1 MNEEEAIKNVKE
13 QLEGIKKAN
22 ECGLATKGEFNKDI
36 EAIES
41 VLNLLEK
48 KAEEI
53 EKYKMMLA
61 ENCARTLNSNLKQKH
76 KHEEDLEA
84 LHLGWKEEIEKKD
97 KIINSIKEY
106 AQQEI
111 DFATEDIEDYIDD
124 DREGNKDIIGEL
136 KEWREHWK
144 DIIRIMNNE
153 KTYIDFEYKVEEDK

>member
-1 MNEEEAIKNVKE
+1 MNEEEAREKMQHWIDYEKE
-13 QLEGIKKAN
+13 
-22 ECGLATKGEFNKDI
+22 NKDKINRADELI
-36 EAIES
+36 EIQET
-41 VLNLLEK
+41 VLNSL
-48 KAEEI
+48 
-53 EKYKMMLA
+53 
-61 ENCARTLNSNLKQKH
+61 Q
-76 KHEEDLEA
+76 
-84 LHLGWKEEIEKKD
+84 KKD

-153 KTYIDFEYKVEEDK
+153 KTYIDFEYKVEEE